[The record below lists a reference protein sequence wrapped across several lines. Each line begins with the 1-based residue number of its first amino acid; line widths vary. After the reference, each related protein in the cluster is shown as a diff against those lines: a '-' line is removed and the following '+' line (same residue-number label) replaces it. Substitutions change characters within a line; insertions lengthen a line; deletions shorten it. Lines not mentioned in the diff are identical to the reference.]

1 MSSSKARTE
10 PARPAQPPR
19 KLIPSGE
26 PSDAGSPQAPSLPQ
40 AQRVPRTRLNA
51 ARETGPAPA
60 ETSLLFRHPSS
71 RVRRGPL
78 REFLNEIGRRVGHGC
93 ALSCLITTDRELRAL
108 NRRFL
113 GHDFATDV
121 LSFPSANGEPGEL
134 AISLDR
140 AREQAAQYGHPLET
154 ELRILMLH
162 GVLHLAGMDHEA
174 DSGEMARAEAR
185 WRRRL
190 GLPAGLIERSPQ

>member
-1 MSSSKARTE
+1 MSSLKARRG
-10 PARPAQPPR
+10 PARSPKQPRNLIQSAAPSSVVRVASSRSAGKTDPAQPE
-19 KLIPSGE
+19 I
-26 PSDAGSPQAPSLPQ
+26 
-40 AQRVPRTRLNA
+40 
-51 ARETGPAPA
+51 
-60 ETSLLFRHPSS
+60 SLLFRHPSS

-78 REFLNEIGRRVGHGC
+78 REFLKEIGRRAGRGRAV
-93 ALSCLITTDRELRAL
+93 SCLITTDRELRAL

-113 GHDFATDV
+113 GLDYATDV

-140 AREQAAQYGHPLET
+140 AREQAAQYGHPVET

-162 GVLHLAGMDHEA
+162 GVLHLAGMDHET